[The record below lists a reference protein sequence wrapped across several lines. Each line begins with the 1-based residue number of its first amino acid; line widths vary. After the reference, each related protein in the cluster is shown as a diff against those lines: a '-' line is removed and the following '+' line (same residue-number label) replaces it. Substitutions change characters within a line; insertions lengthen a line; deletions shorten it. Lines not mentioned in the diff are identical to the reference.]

1 VTINDVRIDG
11 HSPVHNL
18 EADCEMHLGAHSSA
32 FSGDPDGLVL
42 EPMNACIQPFPGKA
56 EQSNADWTEF
66 GDKIKGST
74 VIASGVPRIWPEHL
88 HGGGAPHPAPAV
100 EVHPPTGLVAAA
112 QAHDFVKNIFAG
124 EFRGGVSETT
134 ALAIVRNTS
143 VSVTTEGDNVGLSF
157 TAGTIGNFTV
167 LEITL
172 DAASVSSDGAG
183 SFRMN

>member
-1 VTINDVRIDG
+1 MPRHDSTSPGAFSRRVAPFAPLGLALLMSNAALPPRTASVRTSAPKEFSIPLSNLREWARTVVVTINDVRIDG

-88 HGGGAPHPAPAV
+88 
-100 EVHPPTGLVAAA
+100 
-112 QAHDFVKNIFAG
+112 
-124 EFRGGVSETT
+124 
-134 ALAIVRNTS
+134 
-143 VSVTTEGDNVGLSF
+143 
-157 TAGTIGNFTV
+157 
-167 LEITL
+167 
-172 DAASVSSDGAG
+172 
-183 SFRMN
+183 